1 MARDRSLV
9 RASDIGAWAFCQRS
23 WWLSRVEGVT
33 HRDPAVLRRG
43 DESHHRHGQQ
53 VVRSVKAQQ
62 IGIVLILIGLI
73 AVTWGLI
80 WLFAGQ

>member
-23 WWLSRVEGVT
+23 WWLSRVKGVK

-43 DESHHRHGQQ
+43 NMSHARHGQQ
-53 VVRSVKAQQ
+53 VVWATRAQQ
-62 IGIVLILIGLI
+62 VGAVLILIGLI
-73 AVTWGLI
+73 AIAAGLL
-80 WLFAGQ
+80 WLLAGQ